1 MCRRWKNFT
10 DQAIYLENR
19 LLPNLFTAERISVL
33 NLLSHQIAVCLEN
46 ALLINE
52 KDDILRY
59 LHDSISADML
69 NILYMSELSNRESS
83 PEELKAALADIGE
96 ASANSI
102 ATIRS
107 FMSFANADSLTLEEF
122 SGMLSDCAFRIFQHS
137 AIAFQLLEPASIEMT
152 ITPFAAFQMHLIFK
166 EAITNIRKHAGASQV
181 ILTLDSRPERLELTI
196 SDDGSGFDTGFISKS
211 GYGLHNMR
219 ARSEKLGAQF
229 DINSKPGNGTE
240 IVLRL
245 PLREK

>member
-1 MCRRWKNFT
+1 
-10 DQAIYLENR
+10 
-19 LLPNLFTAERISVL
+19 
-33 NLLSHQIAVCLEN
+33 
-46 ALLINE
+46 
-52 KDDILRY
+52 
-59 LHDSISADML
+59 
-69 NILYMSELSNRESS
+69 
-83 PEELKAALADIGE
+83 
-96 ASANSI
+96 
-102 ATIRS
+102 
-107 FMSFANADSLTLEEF
+107 
-122 SGMLSDCAFRIFQHS
+122 
-137 AIAFQLLEPASIEMT
+137 MT